1 MLAEERG
8 ESTTA
13 YHARSQLVVRRR
25 KGEEKRFAAAVSGLV
40 TGASDGRGVRFDP
53 PLVAEGTLHTTRDGG
68 PARTGETRCSVPAAG
83 NGGLPLTRP
92 GRFALVGFIAVKV
105 QRCR

>member
-13 YHARSQLVVRRR
+13 YHARSQPVVRCR

-40 TGASDGRGVRFDP
+40 NGASDGRGVRFDP
-53 PLVAEGTLHTTRDGG
+53 PLVAEGKLC
-68 PARTGETRCSVPAAG
+68 PFLQA
-83 NGGLPLTRP
+83 
-92 GRFALVGFIAVKV
+92 
-105 QRCR
+105 